1 MNDENVFQYSEQE
14 LAEGTVG
21 QHWPDPIPLNQK
33 PAVPAFPVSAL
44 PPVIADFATALA
56 EDTQTPVDMSAAVAL
71 GTLAA
76 CVSGR
81 ATIKPKPSWT
91 EPLGLYVVVAMD
103 PGNMK
108 STVFRLTTAPLKE
121 VEQDLL
127 ETARPII
134 AEAEAV
140 KELKEGELARLK
152 KSAINKPGPTSE
164 AEYLQ
169 AAQEAAEATV
179 PPLPRLIADDATPEA
194 IASLAAAQGGR
205 LAIAS
210 PEGGIFDIFAGR
222 YSSGI
227 PNLDVL
233 LKGHA
238 GDSIT
243 VDRKGRE
250 SEHIDSLTLTF
261 ILTVQP
267 SVLRQIGQT
276 PVEKSRGELERFL
289 YVVPESF
296 VGHRAIDPD
305 PIPEHVLAAFND
317 RVQHLA
323 RRFAEQEATTELTLS
338 PEAVSQFREVRAKNE
353 KRLQRDG
360 VLGGVRVKGWG
371 SKLSGAVA
379 RIAGILH
386 LADGRPGSEV
396 SADLIEAADQ
406 IGDYFTVHA
415 LAAFDLM
422 DARGSNALAEEL
434 LATIKRHRLTEF
446 SGRDL
451 FTVASRSRFPKM
463 EAMVEPIDTLAEH
476 GWITEKDIGD
486 RTGPGR
492 RPSPRY
498 LAHPRIFDE
507 RAEARPPLAQEKSKS
522 IEAPAQSAQS
532 AEIPVAPPAPAN
544 STSSADTADSAATP
558 TEVNENEDDQPKSPP
573 MQWGVRPEPVD
584 PGPDLFGDTPPAKRP
599 THRIRILAFLAD
611 HGPADLGAI
620 AEATGEGRGATSS
633 NLTRL
638 KNDGEVE
645 HPEERGPYTITEAG
659 HLALAEAT
667 ERKAS

>member
-1 MNDENVFQYSEQE
+1 MTDDNVFQYSEQE
-14 LAEGTVG
+14 LVEGSGG
-21 QHWPDPIPLNQK
+21 QHWPGPIPLNQK

-108 STVFRLTTAPLKE
+108 STVFRLTTAPLRQ
-121 VEQDLL
+121 VEQDLI
-127 ETARPII
+127 ETARPVITQ
-134 AEAEAV
+134 AEAD
-140 KELKEGELARLK
+140 KELKEGTLARLK
-152 KSAINKPGPTSE
+152 KSATNSTDPIVYD
-164 AEYLQ
+164 EYLQ

-179 PPLPRLIADDATPEA
+179 PPLPRIIAEDATPEA

-205 LAIAS
+205 LTIAS
-210 PEGGIFDIFAGR
+210 AEGGIFDIFAGR

-238 GDSIT
+238 GDAVT

-305 PIPEHVLAAFND
+305 PIPEHVSAAFND
-317 RVQHLA
+317 RVQALA
-323 RRFAEQEATTELTLS
+323 RRFADQDNTVELTLT
-338 PEAVSQFREVRAKNE
+338 PEAVAQFREVRAKNE

-360 VLGGVRVKGWG
+360 VLGSLRVKGWG

-386 LADGRPGSEV
+386 LADGRPGTEV
-396 SADLIEAADQ
+396 SADLIEAADR

-422 DARGSNALAEEL
+422 DSRGSNALAEDL
-434 LATIKRHRLTEF
+434 LSVIRRHTLTEF
-446 SGRDL
+446 SARDL
-451 FTVASRSRFPKM
+451 MVKTSRSKFKKA
-463 EAMVEPIDTLAEH
+463 EDLAEPIETLVDH
-476 GWITEKDIGD
+476 GWLIPKPVAEQS
-486 RTGPGR
+486 GPGR
-492 RPSPRY
+492 PRSAKY
-498 LAHPRIFDE
+498 VAHPLVFEPEKNRAAADH
-507 RAEARPPLAQEKSKS
+507 RAEFQ
-522 IEAPAQSAQS
+522 
-532 AEIPVAPPAPAN
+532 
-544 STSSADTADSAATP
+544 TADPATKSTQYTEPENSP
-558 TEVNENEDDQPKSPP
+558 TANTGHFVDSVDSVATSGEVKDADEEQPKPP
-573 MQWGVRPEPVD
+573 SMQWGVRPDPVE
-584 PGPDLFGDTPPAKRP
+584 PGPDLFGNTPPAKRP
-599 THRIRILAFLAD
+599 IHRIRILAFLAE
-611 HGPADLGAI
+611 HGPAARGTI
-620 AEATGEGRGATSS
+620 AEATGEGREATSS
-633 NLTRL
+633 NLSRL
-638 KNDGEVE
+638 KDDGEVE
-645 HPEERGPYTITEAG
+645 QQEKGGPCTITEAG
-659 HLALAEAT
+659 RLALAEAT

>member
-1 MNDENVFQYSEQE
+1 
-14 LAEGTVG
+14 
-21 QHWPDPIPLNQK
+21 
-33 PAVPAFPVSAL
+33 
-44 PPVIADFATALA
+44 LA

-108 STVFRLTTAPLKE
+108 STVFRLTTAPLRE
-121 VEQDLL
+121 VEHELV
-127 ETARPII
+127 EATRPLITQ
-134 AEAEAV
+134 AEAE
-140 KELKEGELARLK
+140 KELKEGTLAHLK
-152 KSAINKPGPTSE
+152 KSAISKPGPTSQ

-179 PPLPRLIADDATPEA
+179 PPLPRIIAEDATPPKPLPA
-194 IASLAAAQGGR
+194 LPAAQGGR
-205 LAIAS
+205 LTIAS
-210 PEGGIFDIFAGR
+210 AEGGIFDIFAGR

-238 GDSIT
+238 GDAVT

-250 SEHIDSLTLTF
+250 SEHIESLTLTF

-305 PIPEHVLAAFND
+305 PIPEHVSAAFNE
-317 RVQHLA
+317 RVRALA
-323 RRFAEQEATTELTLS
+323 RRYADQDNTVELTLT

-360 VLGGVRVKGWG
+360 VLGSIRVKGWG

-386 LADGRPGSEV
+386 LADGRPGTEV

-422 DARGSNALAEEL
+422 DSRGSNALAEEL
-434 LATIKRHRLTEF
+434 LTTIKRHRLSEF
-446 SGRDL
+446 SARDL

-463 EAMVEPIDTLAEH
+463 DAMVEPIDTLVEH
-476 GWITEKDIGD
+476 GWISEKNIAE

-498 LAHPRIFDE
+498 LAHPRIFE
-507 RAEARPPLAQEKSKS
+507 TKS
-522 IEAPAQSAQS
+522 ISTDTPAQSAQS
-532 AEIPVAPPAPAN
+532 AETPVSPPAGAN
-544 STSSADTADSAATP
+544 TSSSADTADSATTP
-558 TEVNENEDDQPKSPP
+558 EKVKDAEEEQPKPP
-573 MQWGVRPEPVD
+573 AMQWGVRPEPVD

-599 THRIRILAFLAD
+599 IHRIRILACLAED
-611 HGPADLGAI
+611 GPADLGTI
-620 AEATGEGRGATSS
+620 AEATAESRGATSS

-645 HPEERGPYTITEAG
+645 QPEERGPYTITEAG
-659 HLALAEAT
+659 HIALAEAT

>member
-1 MNDENVFQYSEQE
+1 MNDDVFQYSEQE
-14 LAEGTVG
+14 LAEGTGG

-33 PAVPAFPVSAL
+33 PAVPTFPISAL

-81 ATIKPKPSWT
+81 ATIKPKPTWT

-108 STVFRLTTAPLKE
+108 STVFRLTTAPLRE
-121 VEQDLL
+121 VERELIEVAQPAI
-127 ETARPII
+127 TQ
-134 AEAEAV
+134 AEAD
-140 KELKEGELARLK
+140 KELKEGTLARLK
-152 KSAINKPGPTSE
+152 KSATGSTDPMVYD
-164 AEYLQ
+164 EYLQ

-179 PPLPRLIADDATPEA
+179 PPLPRIIAEDATPEA
-194 IASLAAAQGGR
+194 IASLAATQGGR
-205 LAIAS
+205 LTIAS
-210 PEGGIFDIFAGR
+210 AEGGIFDIFAGR

-238 GDSIT
+238 GDAVT

-296 VGHRAIDPD
+296 VGHRSIDPD
-305 PIPEHVLAAFND
+305 PIPEHVSAAFNE
-317 RVQHLA
+317 RVRALA
-323 RRFAEQEATTELTLS
+323 RRYADQNNTVELTLT
-338 PEAVSQFREVRAKNE
+338 PKAVAQFREVRAKNE

-360 VLGGVRVKGWG
+360 ALGSLRVKGWG

-386 LADGRPGSEV
+386 LADGRPGTEV

-422 DARGSNALAEEL
+422 DSRGSNALAEEL
-434 LATIKRHRLTEF
+434 LAVIRRHRLTEF
-446 SGRDL
+446 SARDL
-451 FTVASRSRFPKM
+451 MVKTSRSKFRKA
-463 EAMVEPIDTLAEH
+463 EDLSEPLETLVDH
-476 GWITEKDIGD
+476 GWIATLQVEQQS
-486 RTGPGR
+486 GPGR
-492 RPSPRY
+492 PRSARY
-498 LAHPRIFDE
+498 AAHPLVFEPEKVRDLVRP
-507 RAEARPPLAQEKSKS
+507 RAEV
-522 IEAPAQSAQS
+522 QSATPVTETTQYTKPS
-532 AEIPVAPPAPAN
+532 DANTDDANTAHSVDSVDYVVTSGEVKDAE
-544 STSSADTADSAATP
+544 
-558 TEVNENEDDQPKSPP
+558 EEQPKPPP
-573 MQWGVRPEPVD
+573 MQWGVRPEAVD
-584 PGPDLFGDTPPAKRP
+584 LDPDLFGDTPPTKQP
-599 THRIRILAFLAD
+599 IHRVRILAFLAE
-611 HGPADLGAI
+611 HGPAGRSTI
-620 AEATGEGRGATSS
+620 AEATGEGREATSS
-633 NLTRL
+633 NLSRL
-638 KNDGEVE
+638 RADGEVE
-645 HPEERGPYTITEAG
+645 QPEERGPYGITEAG
-659 HLALAEAT
+659 RIALAEAT

>member
-1 MNDENVFQYSEQE
+1 MNDDNVFQYSEQE
-14 LAEGTVG
+14 IAEGTTGV
-21 QHWPDPIPLNQK
+21 HWPDPIPLNQK

-108 STVFRLTTAPLKE
+108 STVFRLTTAPLRE
-121 VEQDLL
+121 VEHELV
-127 ETARPII
+127 EAARPAITQ
-134 AEAEAV
+134 AEAD
-140 KELKEGELARLK
+140 KELKEGTLARLK
-152 KSAINKPGPTSE
+152 KSATGSTDPMVYD
-164 AEYLQ
+164 EYLQ

-179 PPLPRLIADDATPEA
+179 PPLPRIIAEDATPEA

-205 LAIAS
+205 LTIAS
-210 PEGGIFDIFAGR
+210 AEGGIFDIFAGR

-238 GDSIT
+238 GDAVT

-296 VGHRAIDPD
+296 VGHRSIDPD
-305 PIPEHVLAAFND
+305 PIPERVSAAFND
-317 RVQHLA
+317 RVQALA
-323 RRFAEQEATTELTLS
+323 RRFADQDNTVELTLT
-338 PEAVSQFREVRAKNE
+338 PEAVAQFREVRAKNE

-360 VLGGVRVKGWG
+360 VLGSIRVKGWG

-386 LADGRPGSEV
+386 LADGRPGTEV

-422 DARGSNALAEEL
+422 DSRGSNALAEEL
-434 LATIKRHRLTEF
+434 LTTIKRHRLTEF
-446 SGRDL
+446 SSRDL

-463 EAMVEPIDTLAEH
+463 DAMVEPIDTLVEH
-476 GWITEKDIGD
+476 GWITEKNVTE

-498 LAHPRIFDE
+498 LVHPRIFE
-507 RAEARPPLAQEKSKS
+507 TKSTS
-522 IEAPAQSAQS
+522 IDTPAQSAQS
-532 AEIPVAPPAPAN
+532 AETHVSPPTGTN
-544 STSSADTADSAATP
+544 TSNSADTADSAATSKEMKSTP
-558 TEVNENEDDQPKSPP
+558 EDRRVEQPSA
-573 MQWGVRPEPVD
+573 QWGVRPEPVD
-584 PGPDLFGDTPPAKRP
+584 PGPDLFGNTAPAKQP
-599 THRIRILAFLAD
+599 IHRIRILAYLAE
-611 HGPADLGAI
+611 HGPADRGTI
-620 AEATGEGRGATSS
+620 AEATGEGRDATSS
-633 NLTRL
+633 NLSRA
-638 KNDGEVE
+638 KDDGEVE
-645 HPEERGPYTITEAG
+645 QQEKRGPYTITEAG
-659 HLALAEAT
+659 LAALAEAT
-667 ERKAS
+667 ERMAS

>member
-1 MNDENVFQYSEQE
+1 MSDENVFQYSEQE

-76 CVSGR
+76 SVSGR

-121 VEQDLL
+121 VERDLL
-127 ETARPII
+127 EAARPII

-323 RRFAEQEATTELTLS
+323 RRFADQDATTELTLS
-338 PEAVSQFREVRAKNE
+338 HEAVSQFREVRAKNE

-386 LADGRPGSEV
+386 LADGRPGTEV

-415 LAAFDLM
+415 LAAFELM
-422 DARGSNALAEEL
+422 DSRGSNALAEDL
-434 LATIKRHRLTEF
+434 LSVIRRHRLTEF
-446 SGRDL
+446 SARDL
-451 FTVASRSRFPKM
+451 MVKTSRSKFKK
-463 EAMVEPIDTLAEH
+463 ADDLAEPIETLVDH
-476 GWITEKDIGD
+476 GWIIPRQTEE
-486 RTGPGR
+486 RSGPGR
-492 RPSPRY
+492 PRSAKY
-498 LAHPRIFDE
+498 LAHPLAFEPEKVR
-507 RAEARPPLAQEKSKS
+507 EAVNPPREVKADDPATKSTQYT
-522 IEAPAQSAQS
+522 E
-532 AEIPVAPPAPAN
+532 PAN
-544 STSSADTADSAATP
+544 AGHSVDSVDSVATSG
-558 TEVNENEDDQPKSPP
+558 EVKDAEEEQPKSPP
-573 MQWGVRPEPVD
+573 RQWGVRPETAG

-599 THRIRILAFLAD
+599 IHRIRILAYLAE
-611 HGPADLGAI
+611 HGPADVGAI

-645 HPEERGPYTITEAG
+645 HPEERGPFNITEAG

>member
-1 MNDENVFQYSEQE
+1 MNDEEFTYTERE
-14 LAEGTVG
+14 LAEGTDG
-21 QHWPDPIPLNQK
+21 HYWPDPIPLNQK
-33 PAVPAFPVSAL
+33 PAVPTFPVSAL

-108 STVFRLTTAPLKE
+108 STVFRLTTAPLRE
-121 VEQDLL
+121 VEHELI
-127 ETARPII
+127 EAARPVI

-152 KSAINKPGPTSE
+152 KSAISKPGPTTE

-179 PPLPRLIADDATPEA
+179 PPLPRIIAEDATPEA

-205 LAIAS
+205 LTIAS
-210 PEGGIFDIFAGR
+210 AEGGIFDIFAGR

-238 GDSIT
+238 GDAVT

-261 ILTVQP
+261 VLTVQP

-296 VGHRAIDPD
+296 VGHRSIDPD
-305 PIPEHVLAAFND
+305 PIPEHVSAAFND
-317 RVQHLA
+317 RVRALA
-323 RRFAEQEATTELTLS
+323 RRYADQDNTVELTLT
-338 PEAVSQFREVRAKNE
+338 PEAVAQFREVRAKNE

-360 VLGGVRVKGWG
+360 VLGSIRVKGWG

-386 LADGRPGSEV
+386 LADGRPGTEV

-422 DARGSNALAEEL
+422 DSRGSNTLAEDL
-434 LATIKRHRLTEF
+434 LAVIRRHMLTEF
-446 SGRDL
+446 SARDL
-451 FTVASRSRFPKM
+451 MVKTSRSKFKKA
-463 EAMVEPIDTLAEH
+463 EDLAEPIETLVDH
-476 GWITEKDIGD
+476 GWLIPRQTEE
-486 RTGPGR
+486 RSGPGR
-492 RPSPRY
+492 PRSAKY
-498 LAHPRIFDE
+498 VAHPLVFE
-507 RAEARPPLAQEKSKS
+507 PEKVRATVNPPREVQTTDSTTKSTQYTEPENSPTANTGHSVDYVDYVATSGEVKDAEEA
-522 IEAPAQSAQS
+522 
-532 AEIPVAPPAPAN
+532 
-544 STSSADTADSAATP
+544 
-558 TEVNENEDDQPKSPP
+558 QPKPPP

-584 PGPDLFGDTPPAKRP
+584 PGPDLFGNTAPSKRP
-599 THRIRILAFLAD
+599 IHRIRILACLAA

-633 NLTRL
+633 NLSRL

-645 HPEERGPYTITEAG
+645 QPEERGPFIITEAG